1 MEYLKN
7 IGDTES
13 LASKTVVALN
23 NKIYLVSNRLGEID
37 KLVFEI
43 SGKNQGQIIIHSVLK
58 VSEIVSELWNVA
70 KEGKI
75 ADFPNRA
82 KDKAA

>member
-43 SGKNQGQIIIHSVLK
+43 SVKIK
-58 VSEIVSELWNVA
+58 V
-70 KEGKI
+70 
-75 ADFPNRA
+75 R
-82 KDKAA
+82 